1 MDLSKGTYEERLKD
15 GELLLYSRN
24 RIFYARI
31 YKGEATRRY
40 LFRSLKTKDL
50 NLAREKADEFFHE
63 IRIKKRDNLPLDTK
77 RFNGSCRYRRHT
89 LNRLAPIVRP
99 IGANGASDIA

>member
-1 MDLSKGTYEERLKD
+1 MDLSKGTYEERLRD

-63 IRIKKRDNLPLDTK
+63 IRIV
-77 RFNGSCRYRRHT
+77 RRQH
-89 LNRLAPIVRP
+89 L
-99 IGANGASDIA
+99 